1 MIERGKS
8 PLIAPLAASHATQR
22 KPLAMKRNL
31 LLLLLLFVSGV
42 LVQTA
47 AAAAPVAD
55 AEALE
60 NEEEHD
66 EHDEDEVAEARE
78 EFESIDKNGDG
89 FLERDEIMA
98 MEEVRTQH
106 GRITAELGP
115 MARVRVRARVRD
127 GVRVSV
133 GVRVRVRVSEGVPH
147 AQARTRQ
154 P

>member
-1 MIERGKS
+1 
-8 PLIAPLAASHATQR
+8 
-22 KPLAMKRNL
+22 MKRNL

-98 MEEVRTQH
+98 MEEVRTHH
-106 GRITAELGP
+106 GRITAELEP
-115 MARVRVRARVRD
+115 MARVRVRASVRVA
-127 GVRVSV
+127 GVRV
-133 GVRVRVRVSEGVPH
+133 GLGWVRWVRRGAPSPRAAGAAGHP
-147 AQARTRQ
+147 
-154 P
+154 